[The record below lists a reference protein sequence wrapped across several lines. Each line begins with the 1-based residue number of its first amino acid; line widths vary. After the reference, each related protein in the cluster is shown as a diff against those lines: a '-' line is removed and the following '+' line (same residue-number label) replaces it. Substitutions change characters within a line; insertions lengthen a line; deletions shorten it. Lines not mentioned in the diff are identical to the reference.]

1 MKPLTRSATVALLG
15 GLLTLGACAGSEVG
29 GGTTPG
35 SGGSSSGTAGTP
47 GSGSGGSGTPGSAG
61 SGTPGSAGSG
71 TPGSAGSGTPG
82 SAGSGTPGSAG
93 STGPGTGGTG
103 TPGAGGTGTPGTGG
117 SGTAGTGTPGTAGTI
132 GTAGTTGTGGRG
144 GSAAAGRGG
153 SAAAGRG
160 GSGGSSAGGTGGTS
174 SMTGMGGSVSTTPLD
189 CGPQG
194 YIVEN
199 HGPAAN
205 RLNYIILGDGFQ
217 SADLAAGGVFEQ
229 DLTKV
234 MTRRFSP
241 NATPFNR
248 YRNFIN
254 ICGIKLVDTA
264 KICTTS
270 LLGCCGDDTSRL
282 ANCDMNKVNTAFNAL
297 PKTLTIDWRAV
308 MLNGSSWW
316 NSGGTTMLFSG
327 GNTDAPGAALHEG
340 GHGFQQLA
348 DEYGT
353 CTGASCGTNT
363 MGSGTSGTANPEIN
377 SCGNPATTDNKWTMW
392 VGYNQTG
399 ATGVQGTFDGSRYIA
414 IGAGQYRPSANSMMN
429 SLFCGQN
436 QAMCTANTAYNSV
449 SREETVMAIWK
460 RIHPIDSTDPAAGA
474 VTSPG
479 VLTVNV
485 IDSTVISVDWTVDG
499 TTMTNA
505 GTTFNTAS
513 LAAGSHTISAK
524 AYDNAAD
531 DLVRVKTSMCPSS
544 VTGNYCHYTGWKNSI
559 QTVTWTFTK

>member
-1 MKPLTRSATVALLG
+1 VIESHGPPANRVNYVI
-15 GLLTLGACAGSEVG
+15 VG
-29 GGTTPG
+29 DGY
-35 SGGSSSGTAGTP
+35 
-47 GSGSGGSGTPGSAG
+47 
-61 SGTPGSAGSG
+61 
-71 TPGSAGSGTPG
+71 
-82 SAGSGTPGSAG
+82 
-93 STGPGTGGTG
+93 
-103 TPGAGGTGTPGTGG
+103 
-117 SGTAGTGTPGTAGTI
+117 
-132 GTAGTTGTGGRG
+132 
-144 GSAAAGRGG
+144 SAAEL
-153 SAAAGRG
+153 
-160 GSGGSSAGGTGGTS
+160 
-174 SMTGMGGSVSTTPLD
+174 TTTL
-189 CGPQG
+189 
-194 YIVEN
+194 ITHVN
-199 HGPAAN
+199 
-205 RLNYIILGDGFQ
+205 NY
-217 SADLAAGGVFEQ
+217 
-229 DLTKV
+229 
-234 MTRRFSP
+234 MTRRFSEP
-241 NATPFNR
+241 IGVPYKR
-248 YRNFIN
+248 YRNFFN
-254 ICGIKLVDTA
+254 ICVLQVPSTP
-264 KICTTS
+264 ICGS
-270 LLGCCGDDTSRL
+270 SAFSCCGDDTSRL
-282 ANCDMNKVNTAFNAL
+282 ANCDDTKVNAAIKQYIPT
-297 PKTLTIDWRAV
+297 TIPVDFKSV
-308 MLNGSSWW
+308 VLNGSSWW
-316 NSGGTTMLFSG
+316 NSGGMLMYWSG
-327 GNTDAPGAALHEG
+327 GNADGPGAAMHEG
-340 GHGFQQLA
+340 SHGFHQLA